1 VEELGR
7 EPEARGFVRC
17 VRVAASEYVVVDEM
31 NADISQEVDVLRKLE
46 VPIVRT
52 ISDIHGV
59 AGNDCGNVISDVGF
73 FNLRRYFP
81 LPKNSEGELSL
92 FISWHLSRRGVFFGF
107 ISTKGVRQV
116 VFYPEF
122 ERFDP
127 KRIDK
132 STSLFSVHQR
142 KVHVNSAEMVAIAIV
157 ILETFKRLNRFP
169 RTSLSIEPRIDGT

>member
-1 VEELGR
+1 MGGSLK
-7 EPEARGFVRC
+7 PEGFVRC
-17 VRVAASEYVVVDEM
+17 VRVAASEYVVVDEI
-31 NADISQEVDVLRKLE
+31 NADIFQEVDILRKLE

-92 FISWHLSRRGVFFGF
+92 FISWHLSSRCVFFGF
-107 ISTKGVRQV
+107 ISTKGVSQV
-116 VFYPEF
+116 VFAPEF

-127 KRIDK
+127 KRINK

-142 KVHVNSAEMVAIAIV
+142 KVHVNSCRNGCHRHSNLGNLQEAES
-157 ILETFKRLNRFP
+157 FP
-169 RTSLSIEPRIDGT
+169 TDKP